1 MMYISTDYV
10 FDGKGEKPWEPD
22 CTDYAPLNV
31 YGESKLAGEKAGYR
45 IENGEEAGNC
55 AIVGIG
61 PMELGLNEL
70 VICEREHLTV
80 EIINRRGDK
89 KQRAKPPAPG
99 GH

>member
-1 MMYISTDYV
+1 MKDGSERPYAYRNEISFLSPHPVD
-10 FDGKGEKPWEPD
+10 
-22 CTDYAPLNV
+22 
-31 YGESKLAGEKAGYR
+31 KLAGEKAGYR

-55 AIVGIG
+55 AVIGIG

-70 VICEREHLTV
+70 VISEREHLTV